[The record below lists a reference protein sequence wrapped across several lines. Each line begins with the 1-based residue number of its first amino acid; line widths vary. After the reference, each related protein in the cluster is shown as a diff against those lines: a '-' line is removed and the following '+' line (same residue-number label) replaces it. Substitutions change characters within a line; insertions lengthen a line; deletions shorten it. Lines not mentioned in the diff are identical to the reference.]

1 MSSFPVIAEAV
12 YNGRDNIITL
22 VLSNNGAVI
31 TDLSG
36 LTRATVKIDAT
47 TTIDSAVA
55 GSGVIWWTDS
65 VSYRGTST
73 NVLRFKLG
81 GQAITAG
88 EYAGCEVVIYDATL
102 TNGVQIE
109 SPLKLTV
116 YD

>member
-22 VLSNNGAVI
+22 VLSNNGVVL

-55 GSGVIWWTDS
+55 GSGVIWWTDT
-65 VSYRGTST
+65 VTYRGTIAGDEIRFT
-73 NVLRFKLG
+73 RNVQDYVNESFVAKR
-81 GQAITAG
+81 
-88 EYAGCEVVIYDATL
+88 VIETK
-102 TNGVQIE
+102 
-109 SPLKLTV
+109 S
-116 YD
+116 